1 VYLAVY
7 LQPEKLSEALD
18 ALRHPNAVVL
28 AGGTDFYPALGDRS
42 FEGTIVDIS
51 GVQELSE
58 IREIEDGIVLGATA
72 TWSTIAQARFPQ
84 GLRALQ
90 QAARHVG
97 SLQIQNR
104 GTIAGNLCNASPAA
118 DGTPPLLVLDAEVI
132 LRSTAGARRLP
143 LSEFVLGYRRTSRT
157 FDEIVTAI
165 VIPRRMQPSA
175 SSFRKLGAR
184 QYLVISISMV
194 AVALLTDLAGMIV
207 EARVAVGSC
216 SARSLRLTAVEA
228 KLQGLRAEAGISGD
242 ISADDLSELTPIT
255 DVRATADYRR
265 QAALSLLRDTVEDCI
280 QELHR

>member
-1 VYLAVY
+1 
-7 LQPEKLSEALD
+7 
-18 ALRHPNAVVL
+18 
-28 AGGTDFYPALGDRS
+28 
-42 FEGTIVDIS
+42 
-51 GVQELSE
+51 
-58 IREIEDGIVLGATA
+58 
-72 TWSTIAQARFPQ
+72 
-84 GLRALQ
+84 
-90 QAARHVG
+90 
-97 SLQIQNR
+97 
-104 GTIAGNLCNASPAA
+104 
-118 DGTPPLLVLDAEVI
+118 
-132 LRSTAGARRLP
+132 
-143 LSEFVLGYRRTSRT
+143 
-157 FDEIVTAI
+157 
-165 VIPRRMQPSA
+165 MQPSA

-265 QAALSLLRDTVEDCI
+265 QAALSLLRDAVEDCI